1 MMLDGILPPR
11 IHLNSDIFEAFH
23 MQQDIEKILN
33 DLRGRYRPE
42 NVKQKTTY
50 YLSLG
55 EAPLEKWTVTLTP
68 TSCDVVPGKVGD
80 ADCVLKM
87 PADLFTQ
94 LVAGTYKPGP
104 MDFFS
109 GKIKTNDLGQL
120 RQLQLAF
127 GI

>member
-1 MMLDGILPPR
+1 
-11 IHLNSDIFEAFH
+11 
-23 MQQDIEKILN
+23 MQQDIEQLLN
-33 DLRGRYRPE
+33 NLRGRYRPE
-42 NVKQKTTY
+42 IVKQKTTY

-55 EAPLEKWTVTLTP
+55 ENSLEKWTVTLTP
-68 TSCDVVPGKVGD
+68 TSCDFVSGKVGD

-87 PADLFTQ
+87 PADLFAQ
-94 LVAGTYKPGP
+94 LLAGTYKPGP

-127 GI
+127 GL

>member
-1 MMLDGILPPR
+1 
-11 IHLNSDIFEAFH
+11 
-23 MQQDIEKILN
+23 MQQDIEQTLN
-33 DLRGRYRPE
+33 NLRGRFRPE
-42 NVKQKTTY
+42 TIKEKTTY

-55 EAPLEKWTVTLTP
+55 EAAHEKWTVTLTP
-68 TSCDVVPGKVGD
+68 TACDVVSGKVGD

-87 PADLFTQ
+87 PADLFVQ

-109 GKIKTNDLGQL
+109 GKIKSNDLGRL